1 MNLTNENNPFDQ
13 AALVC
18 ESVIACISIFASL
31 REAEGLADS
40 TPQARELVLESYA
53 AALVAGQMAAEA

>member
-1 MNLTNENNPFDQ
+1 
-13 AALVC
+13 
-18 ESVIACISIFASL
+18 ASL